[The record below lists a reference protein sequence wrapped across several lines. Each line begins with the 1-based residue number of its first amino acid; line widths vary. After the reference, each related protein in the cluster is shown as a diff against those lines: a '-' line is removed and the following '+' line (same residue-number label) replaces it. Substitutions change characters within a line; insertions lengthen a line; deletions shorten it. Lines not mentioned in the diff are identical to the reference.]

1 MSKDRRRLNPGAHH
15 SKEPPAPAPPL
26 DAEIRP
32 RRDDEPPEP
41 SPPSVADEETGS
53 RAERER
59 GPGTKPGPEREL
71 DPKER

>member
-32 RRDDEPPEP
+32 RRKDEPPEP
-41 SPPSVADEETGS
+41 APPSVANDDTDN
-53 RAERER
+53 RAKHEP
-59 GPGTKPGPEREL
+59 GPGAKPGPEHDPRE
-71 DPKER
+71 R